1 MTMNGKC
8 WINANIT
15 TEEGNEDD
23 ELEDEMDDEE
33 MEEEEEEENEKITAR
48 PRRLSEMSAKKN
60 SKKPIPKGSAFF
72 IFSNTNK

>member
-33 MEEEEEEENEKITAR
+33 MEEEEEENEKITAR